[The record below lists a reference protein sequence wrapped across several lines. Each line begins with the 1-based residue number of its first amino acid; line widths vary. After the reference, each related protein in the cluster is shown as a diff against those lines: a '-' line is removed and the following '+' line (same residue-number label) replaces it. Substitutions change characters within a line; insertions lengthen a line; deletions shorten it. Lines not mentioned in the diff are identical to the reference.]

1 MELEGRKE
9 YLHASPQFLPGGEE
23 VLFTVVDDSGVAT
36 EIALVSLRT
45 GDRETL
51 ADHDGSIVRYLPSGH
66 LAYGFDGSLMVV
78 PFNLESR
85 SVGAQPVVVFDGLL
99 MSTALAR
106 LFAHFA
112 VADNGTLVYV
122 SGPLVAT
129 GMRLLSA
136 DRAGNVAPMG
146 EEMERIFGPRFSPD
160 GSKLALAATAGG
172 LPFQIWVRDLGRGI
186 NTRVTME
193 GEGYWPVWSPD
204 GRRIA
209 FTSVDEAR
217 QVDLS
222 WIEADGSQ
230 AAERLTQSEI
240 LEQATTWT
248 PDGRT
253 LILHR
258 DDHPESAWDVMA
270 LDLDGDA
277 EPRVLLGSRFHEM
290 LAHLSPDGNWL
301 AYTSNESGRLDVFVR
316 SYPDLERK
324 WQVSTLGGI
333 EPVWSADG
341 AELFYRTEN
350 GRQVMRVKVD
360 THPDFDLGR
369 PELLFEG
376 DFVPP
381 QWFGRN
387 FDVAPDGQSFVL
399 LESVLPENIDA
410 KLQVVVNWFTE
421 LERLVP
427 GRAP

>member
-1 MELEGRKE
+1 
-9 YLHASPQFLPGGEE
+9 
-23 VLFTVVDDSGVAT
+23 
-36 EIALVSLRT
+36 
-45 GDRETL
+45 
-51 ADHDGSIVRYLPSGH
+51 
-66 LAYGFDGSLMVV
+66 
-78 PFNLESR
+78 
-85 SVGAQPVVVFDGLL
+85 
-99 MSTALAR
+99 
-106 LFAHFA
+106 
-112 VADNGTLVYV
+112 
-122 SGPLVAT
+122 
-129 GMRLLSA
+129 
-136 DRAGNVAPMG
+136 
-146 EEMERIFGPRFSPD
+146 
-160 GSKLALAATAGG
+160 
-172 LPFQIWVRDLGRGI
+172 
-186 NTRVTME
+186 
-193 GEGYWPVWSPD
+193 
-204 GRRIA
+204 
-209 FTSVDEAR
+209 
-217 QVDLS
+217 
-222 WIEADGSQ
+222 
-230 AAERLTQSEI
+230 
-240 LEQATTWT
+240 
-248 PDGRT
+248 
-253 LILHR
+253 
-258 DDHPESAWDVMA
+258 MA